1 MSETIP
7 VGKLPATLLRRMLAR
22 GARGARGDAG
32 VRLGPG
38 IGRDAAVVEVRAG
51 GLVAA
56 SDPVT
61 FASDEIGWYAVHVNA
76 NDVACCGGRPRW
88 FLATVLLPERATT
101 DALAERVFEQIENAC
116 AFLGAVVVGG
126 HTEVTEGLD
135 RVLIAGTMLGELVG
149 GTHVDPREAAP
160 GDVLLLTKGIA
171 LEGATILARERRDAL
186 VGAIDG
192 ATLARCEGWL
202 HDPGISVVGDALAA
216 LAAGGVHALHDPT
229 EGGLATALAELAEAS
244 GAGLTV
250 DEAALPLLPE
260 CAAICEALGLDP
272 LGLIASGALL
282 LAVSP
287 ERAADVE
294 AALAKEGLA
303 VARIGALETRSG
315 CRLRRSDGAE
325 QPLPSFGRDELA
337 RALEGAS

>member
-1 MSETIP
+1 MSETISL
-7 VGKLPATLLRRMLAR
+7 GKLPTAMLQRLLAR
-22 GARGARGDAG
+22 SGRDDAR

-38 IGRDAAVVEVRAG
+38 IGRDAAVLDIPSG

-61 FASDEIGWYAVHVNA
+61 FASDEIGWYAVNVNA
-76 NDVACCGGRPRW
+76 NDVVCCGGRPRW

-101 DALAERVFEQIENAC
+101 EALAARVFEQIEGAC
-116 AFLGAVVVGG
+116 ASLGAVVVGG
-126 HTEVTEGLD
+126 HTEITEGLD

-149 GTHVDPREAAP
+149 AAHVDPREAVP

-186 VGAIDG
+186 VGRIDE
-192 ATLARCEGWL
+192 ATLTRCEGWL
-202 HDPGISVVGDALAA
+202 HDPGISVVRDALAA

-229 EGGLATALAELAEAS
+229 EGGLATALTELAEAS

-250 DEAALPLLPE
+250 DAAALPVLPE

-282 LAVSP
+282 LAVAP

-294 AALAKEGLA
+294 AALAAEGLA
-303 VARIGALETRSG
+303 VARIGALEARPG
-315 CRLRRSDGAE
+315 CRLRRADGSE
-325 QPLPSFGRDELA
+325 ETLPRFERDELA
-337 RALEGAS
+337 RALEGSG